1 MDLTNALELP
11 CGARLKNRIV
21 KAAMSEGLADR
32 HDHATPGHCRLYEKW
47 ARGGA
52 GLLITGNVMVDR
64 RHLERPGNVV
74 LQDESG
80 AHALRAWAAA
90 GTLGQ
95 THLWMQIS
103 HPGRQCPK
111 LVSREP
117 LAPSAVQLNLLGNFA
132 RPRAMTE
139 EDIEDVIERFG
150 KTAALAQQAGFTG
163 VQVNAAHGYLISQF
177 LSPKV
182 NRRDDWWG
190 GSLANRARLLLGV
203 VAHIRQEVGAHFP
216 IAVKLN
222 AADFQRG
229 GFELEDSVQC
239 ALWLADAGVD
249 LLEISGGSFEHLRLL
264 GDRGD
269 PETAQD
275 PDVAPGAVKAGYFT
289 DYALAIARALK
300 GAGKAMPLMVT
311 GGFRTREAMERV
323 LALGGIDLVGL
334 ARPFCATPDL
344 AHKLLRGEGIPADL
358 HRPLQAGGALHR
370 WLMRFKTYRV
380 LRVQGEVAWH
390 ARQLAK
396 LAQGRDPASA
406 SLSLTLALLKHMSAD
421 MAHAMRRKPPV
432 TGMAN

>member
-1 MDLTNALELP
+1 MNLTNTLELP

-32 HDHATPGHCRLYEKW
+32 HDHATPGHSQLYEKW

-52 GLLITGNVMVDR
+52 SLLITGNVMVDR
-64 RHLERPGNVV
+64 RYLERPGNVV
-74 LQDESG
+74 LEDESG
-80 AHALRAWAAA
+80 MRALQAWSAA

-111 LVSREP
+111 LVSKEP

-132 RPRAMTE
+132 KPRAMTE
-139 EDIEDVIERFG
+139 EDIEDVIKRFG
-150 KTAALAQQAGFTG
+150 KTASLAQQAGFTG
-163 VQVNAAHGYLISQF
+163 VQINAAHGYLLSQF
-177 LSPKV
+177 LSPQV
-182 NRRDDWWG
+182 NRREDKWG

-203 VAHIRQEVGAHFP
+203 VARIRQEVDAHFA

-229 GFELEDSVQC
+229 GFDLEDSAQC
-239 ALWLADAGVD
+239 ALWLADAGID

-269 PETAQD
+269 PNTAED
-275 PDVAPGAVKAGYFT
+275 PHVAEGTVKAGYFT
-289 DYALAIARALK
+289 NYALEIAQALK

-311 GGFRTREAMERV
+311 GGFRSRATIEFV
-323 LALGGIDLVGL
+323 LAQGGIDLVGL
-334 ARPFCATPDL
+334 ARPFCASPDL
-344 AHKLLRGEGIPADL
+344 AHKLLRGEDIPADL
-358 HRPLQAGGALHR
+358 HGPLQAGGALHR
-370 WLMRFKTYRV
+370 RLMRFKAYRV
-380 LRVQGEVAWH
+380 LHVQGEVAWH
-390 ARQLAK
+390 ARQLTK
-396 LAQGRDPASA
+396 LAQGCDS
-406 SLSLTLALLKHMSAD
+406 SCTLSMALALVKHMSAD

-432 TGMAN
+432 SGMAN